1 MQTAFALIVSLAFSL
16 TLNAKD
22 LDFGDHKS
30 ETLTVKAWKALEA
43 SNNDDAI
50 AFADKCIALHGAA
63 ALKMQAGL
71 KAYAS
76 DSEASEY
83 WALNDVGTCYF
94 IKAKASIAKGKEKD
108 AVKAYAYLAEKLKY
122 SQCWDP
128 QGWYWFPA
136 EAATEALD
144 ELK

>member
-1 MQTAFALIVSLAFSL
+1 MKLLTALLLAALTFTV
-16 TLNAKD
+16 TAKE

-30 ETLTVKAWKALEA
+30 ETITVKAWGALGAE
-43 SNNDDAI
+43 NHDEAI
-50 AFADKCIALHGAA
+50 AYADKCIELHGAA
-63 ALKMQAGL
+63 ALKMQATL

-76 DSEASEY
+76 DSEASEH

-94 IKAKASIAKGKEKD
+94 IKAKALTASGKEKD
-108 AVKAYAYLAEKLKY
+108 AKKAYTYLAEKLKF